1 MLRIRNV
8 LSWVLSFSRYP
19 NTVESPSLPKY
30 LMKKKPKPTMPPY
43 RLTDS
48 RFNYV
53 PAAAT
58 DVARTWAKYGY
69 IPPSKIKGGAH
80 EHA

>member
-1 MLRIRNV
+1 MLRMRN
-8 LSWVLSFSRYP
+8 STGGGLSFSRP
-19 NTVESPSLPKY
+19 KNTVESPSLPKY
-30 LMKKKPKPTMPPY
+30 PMKRKPKTAMPPY

-58 DVARTWAKYGY
+58 DVARTWAKYGW
-69 IPPSKIKGGAH
+69 IPPSKAKEPAH
-80 EHA
+80 EHP